1 MVEGVVVA
9 VLVGATVAV
18 LVVIAKV
25 EVQVQEELTQVINKY
40 KSKNGKKSIKIRI

>member
-1 MVEGVVVA
+1 MVEGAVVA

-18 LVVIAKV
+18 LVKV